1 MSKNN
6 KKYFY
11 KTLAMSND
19 INQGRRGQGDE
30 VDLKEKGLI
39 SVFIV
44 CQIFISKF
52 PGFPV
57 FIT

>member
-19 INQGRRGQGDE
+19 INFEGGQGD
-30 VDLKEKGLI
+30 
-39 SVFIV
+39 VF
-44 CQIFISKF
+44 
-52 PGFPV
+52 PL
-57 FIT
+57 